1 MSDKKDSKNTAWEK
15 TRDAANAATTANSK
29 ALQDDAL
36 TDVEPGVK
44 LKTDLKGPT
53 EEE

>member
-1 MSDKKDSKNTAWEK
+1 MSDKKDSKNAAWEK
-15 TRDAANAATTANSK
+15 TRDAANAAMTASSK

-44 LKTDLKGPT
+44 LKTDLKET
-53 EEE
+53 AEEE